1 MTGARA
7 QSQLTP
13 GHPVLGMGNMA
24 EQWTNLFQFQIILSP
39 SDNVKLPEKLFLTHI
54 PIRAHTECVITC
66 PLRLRTGLDKLV
78 AHLDYLCTD
87 HPMLYFNIQRTE
99 KYSIAM
105 CYKSIANI
113 IRRKSFV
120 V

>member
-1 MTGARA
+1 
-7 QSQLTP
+7 
-13 GHPVLGMGNMA
+13 MA
-24 EQWTNLFQFQIILSP
+24 GQWTNLFQFQFILSP

-105 CYKSIANI
+105 CQGMTGRGHTLHKYEYQTY
-113 IRRKSFV
+113 V
-120 V
+120 VQATV